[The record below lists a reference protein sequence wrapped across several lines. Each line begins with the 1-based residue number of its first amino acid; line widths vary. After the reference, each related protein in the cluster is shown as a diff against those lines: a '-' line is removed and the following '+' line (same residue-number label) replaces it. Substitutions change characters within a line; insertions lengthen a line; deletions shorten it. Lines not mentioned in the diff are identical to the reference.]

1 MRIGF
6 MLLCSTVLFI
16 NAGCSGQH
24 HPTAR
29 LEGRVSVGGHP
40 VEHGNVTFTPL
51 QSDRGTSVSAKIESG
66 DYAVSKAPQGKV
78 RVDFQAV
85 QETGRTVMQFGK
97 PYPESVNI
105 IPDKYRAGFE
115 IEIDGDNIHKDF
127 NL

>member
-29 LEGRVSVGGHP
+29 LEGRVSVGSHLI
-40 VEHGNVTFTPL
+40 EHGNITFTPL
-51 QSDRGTSVSAKIESG
+51 QANRGVSVLAKIESG
-66 DYAVSKAPQGKV
+66 VYVATQVPRGKV
-78 RVDFQAV
+78 RVDFHAV
-85 QETGRTVMQFGK
+85 QETGKTVMQFGK
-97 PYPESVNI
+97 PYPETVNI
-105 IPDKYRAGFE
+105 IPDKYRVGFE

>member
-1 MRIGF
+1 MRICF
-6 MLLCSTVLFI
+6 MLLCLMALLAVV
-16 NAGCSGQH
+16 GCGGQGF
-24 HPTAR
+24 PTAR
-29 LEGRVSVGGHP
+29 LEGRVSVGGRP

-51 QSDRGTSVSAKIESG
+51 QSDRGTSVSAKNESG
-66 DYAVSKAPQGKV
+66 AYAVSKAPQGKV

-97 PYPESVNI
+97 PYPETVNI
-105 IPDKYRAGFE
+105 IPDKHRAGFE